1 MHFDLVVERDLEKDI
16 VSETS
21 GDFRCILVAMLQ
33 AQRDEN
39 PHVNQIQVE
48 TDVDALYESGEG

>member
-1 MHFDLVVERDLEKDI
+1 MERDLEKDI